1 MLFGLLG
8 FFHSDFG
15 CPWLCAGTYG
25 PSTPFA
31 TPILV
36 IADSVRLLCMIFG
49 ALIILYMPTAIS
61 IAASRDQRFHFYG
74 LALFVAVSVTTETEH
89 FGDIPNYRLLL
100 NILGCVAT
108 AYGLVRY
115 DREVYGR
122 AMRRI
127 ARGYRGG

>member
-1 MLFGLLG
+1 MLSG
-8 FFHSDFG
+8 FHDFFLVDFG

-31 TPILV
+31 TPILMV
-36 IADSVRLLCMIFG
+36 ADSLRLLCMIFG
-49 ALIILYMPTAIS
+49 SLIILYMPTAIS
-61 IAASRDQRFHFYG
+61 IATNRDQRFRFYG

-122 AMRRI
+122 AMRKI
-127 ARGYRGG
+127 ARGDDAD